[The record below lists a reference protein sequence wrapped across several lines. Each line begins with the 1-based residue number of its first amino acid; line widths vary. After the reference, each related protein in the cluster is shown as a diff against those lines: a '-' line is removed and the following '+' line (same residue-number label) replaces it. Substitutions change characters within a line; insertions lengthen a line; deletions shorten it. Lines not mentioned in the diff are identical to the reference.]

1 MDKMIE
7 LINSINA
14 LTKAV
19 AALTEKITK
28 EYLETFEMLYDPNQ
42 DKPQAET
49 LKEQSSSKNEEA
61 TVTFVQ
67 LRSRLSEISRAG
79 HTAEVKA
86 LISQHGAEKLSD
98 LAETEYAAVLKEAED
113 LV

>member
-1 MDKMIE
+1 MNTIKINTKTKLSE
-7 LINSINA
+7 LIK
-14 LTKAV
+14 T
-19 AALTEKITK
+19 
-28 EYLETFEMLYDPNQ
+28 YP
-42 DKPQAET
+42 
-49 LKEQSSSKNEEA
+49 
-61 TVTFVQ
+61 Q